1 MSLRAD
7 FPVSVVDK
15 VVDERGSRKIA
26 DAYLNYLYTP
36 EAQEI
41 IAAHFNRPI
50 DKDVAAKYVKDFAN
64 VHLLTVEDVFG
75 GWPKVQ

>member
-7 FPVSVVDK
+7 FPVSVVDT

-26 DAYLNYLYTP
+26 EAYLNYLYTP

-50 DKDVAAKYVKDFAN
+50 DKDVAAKHASDFARC
-64 VHLLTVEDVFG
+64 G
-75 GWPKVQ
+75 C

>member
-1 MSLRAD
+1 VSLRAD

-41 IAAHFNRPI
+41 IAAAFQPADRQGCGGEACRGLRTG
-50 DKDVAAKYVKDFAN
+50 AAVD
-64 VHLLTVEDVFG
+64 G
-75 GWPKVQ
+75 GGRVRRLEEGQ

>member
-1 MSLRAD
+1 VIPPVSLRAD

-41 IAAHFNRPI
+41 SPRISTGRSTRMWRRSMPRTSHRC
-50 DKDVAAKYVKDFAN
+50 
-64 VHLLTVEDVFG
+64 G
-75 GWPKVQ
+75 C